1 MSIGNNTDEELYVS
15 DDIEATWRDFGKI
28 PQPSKNLVE
37 TTSQK
42 IPQTETEIIWKV
54 TPKLS
59 TLKLRNCGQGQIV
72 KREGGGDI
80 KIETN

>member
-1 MSIGNNTDEELYVS
+1 MRPVLTEKEWMQVIMSIGNNTDEELYVS

-42 IPQTETEIIWKV
+42 IPQTETEII
-54 TPKLS
+54 
-59 TLKLRNCGQGQIV
+59 
-72 KREGGGDI
+72 
-80 KIETN
+80 